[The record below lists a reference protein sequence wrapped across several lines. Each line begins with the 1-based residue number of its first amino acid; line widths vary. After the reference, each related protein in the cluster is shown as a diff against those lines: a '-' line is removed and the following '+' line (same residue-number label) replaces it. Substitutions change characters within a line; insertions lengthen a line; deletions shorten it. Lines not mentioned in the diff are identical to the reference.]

1 VTDDAGP
8 DGIATVIVGIA
19 QTVASSTAFVTET
32 LASNAAGFTSTFT
45 DLRSA
50 VITEIIGLPAGQTP
64 APRSTTNT
72 GSTNTNTGSSPNN
85 TGTGTTS
92 SGLSAGAKIGIGVA
106 IPLIA
111 LAILATFLIG
121 WFKFRD
127 HRPGPHAGPMIQE
140 RDDGGLPEP
149 VGPGWASGP
158 AKYGVDRP
166 VSQPPPAYH
175 GPDAQSRVGAG
186 GIPIHELNNNEGFGA
201 QRGYGGARQE
211 MSAIPTTPL
220 HELGS
225 KTPTLSPSSVAR
237 KPLSPTPSAPS
248 VPAISQTSF
257 TPPWD
262 RTGEE
267 EFAYSGPVAAAPK
280 TEEELEVERME
291 QEMAQVKLRKQRLL
305 DVQMLEEREEELRRK
320 IRERRGTGGGGPSS

>member
-72 GSTNTNTGSSPNN
+72 GSTTTNTGSSPNN

-111 LAILATFLIG
+111 LAILAAFLIW

-127 HRPGPHAGPMIQE
+127 RRPGPPAGPMLQE

-149 VGPGWASGP
+149 VGPGWAT
-158 AKYGVDRP
+158 KDGVGRP

-175 GPDAQSRVGAG
+175 GPDAQSRIGAG
-186 GIPIHELNNNEGFGA
+186 GIPIHELNSNEGFDA
-201 QRGYGGARQE
+201 QRGYGGGRQE
-211 MSAIPTTPL
+211 MSAIPATPL

-237 KPLSPTPSAPS
+237 KPLSPTPSMPS
-248 VPAISQTSF
+248 VPAISQTSSF
-257 TPPWD
+257 APPWD

-320 IRERRGTGGGGPSS
+320 IKERRGRGGGGPSS